1 MVFLNSY
8 LKRYSILRFLN
19 SYCLRSTSL
28 PAFPLPTILVLTMLG
43 YIPIQS
49 FNCIFMDLLF
59 RSLFNPFLNLQT
71 SFAFTASHES
81 KYQKLVTCCVNKYS
95 LFRQM
100 GILKYSVR
108 KASFQHCGIWKIT
121 ENNCSASL
129 FLCVC
134 CLAGSLYSF
143 LLFGLFHTPRSVFCT
158 GELYMNLE

>member
-49 FNCIFMDLLF
+49 FNYIFMDLLF

-121 ENNCSASL
+121 VLHHFFCACVVQQVAFIAFSCLGCSIHLEVSFALENCI
-129 FLCVC
+129 
-134 CLAGSLYSF
+134 
-143 LLFGLFHTPRSVFCT
+143 
-158 GELYMNLE
+158 